1 MEQSRVS
8 VRDSFSKQIKTM
20 PYILNINGENEWVDD
35 YIKFGDLIE
44 EHMGKDARDFY
55 FETIY
60 DLLDNHS
67 VNSDEDIE
75 DWHTEEKPIA
85 KVTTATKQK
94 QPKPVG
100 RRLF

>member
-55 FETIY
+55 FEQLY
-60 DLLDNHS
+60 ELLLENEA
-67 VNSDEDIE
+67 VE
-75 DWHTEEKPIA
+75 EEKP
-85 KVTTATKQK
+85 KEKKNGSKSGKTVRTSSK
-94 QPKPVG
+94 
-100 RRLF
+100 RLF